1 MKNGDS
7 YDIEGEILA
16 LKRAVNEEKKEKA
29 KTGPFSYQRVAG
41 LHI

>member
-1 MKNGDS
+1 MTSKGGTYKDAAFTCGLLRDNLS
-7 YDIEGEILA
+7 P
-16 LKRAVNEEKKEKA
+16 KEKA